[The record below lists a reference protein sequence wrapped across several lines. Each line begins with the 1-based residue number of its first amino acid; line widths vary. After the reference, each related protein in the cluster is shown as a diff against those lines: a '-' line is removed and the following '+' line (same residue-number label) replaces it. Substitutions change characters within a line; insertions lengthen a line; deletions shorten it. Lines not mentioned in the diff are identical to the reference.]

1 MVHYIKIETSNP
13 ILPQQRNAIVKY
25 IERVVEG
32 GATHDQSLVCSNINQ
47 PNTLQIDIF
56 RE

>member
-13 ILPQQRNAIVKY
+13 ILPQQRNEITKT
-25 IERVVEG
+25 ISRVVSG
-32 GATHDQSLVCSNINQ
+32 GPVTDTAIIQSNTNQ
-47 PNTLQIDIF
+47 PNTLQIDIY